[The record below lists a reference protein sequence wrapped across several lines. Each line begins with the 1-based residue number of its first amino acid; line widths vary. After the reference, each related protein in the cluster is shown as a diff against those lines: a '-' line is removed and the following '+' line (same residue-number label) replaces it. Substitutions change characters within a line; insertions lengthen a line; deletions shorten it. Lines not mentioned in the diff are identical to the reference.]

1 MTTLYD
7 NFINNRGF
15 SIVQKILASY
25 TVSLSEL
32 RNPDSNLSGLAQSN
46 DPVAVIEHDK
56 ALFYVVSRDWL
67 HRQQEKGGEAL
78 GHPLQAVELVTQ
90 VSPSPTFAEVAQK
103 MVLLETGRALRGAYS
118 PESVA
123 IVKSR
128 LQATILPVLG
138 LLPINE
144 VQADPLQALISRM
157 AELRRTATTMSQHL
171 VIVRKVLKLA
181 WSRKWIAEMPEIPKI
196 TISSQ
201 PRSTFSVGQ
210 YKQMLRTAKRLV
222 NTGALAPCVKEST
235 SGRERFWVTP
245 KFRTMPQDMYWLIG
259 FMVNSFVRPSDIK
272 LMQHKHIE
280 VIRGERVYLR
290 LTLPTTKKHDKP
302 IVTLRPAV
310 RIYEALRAKARSE
323 GHAGPDDYLFLPK
336 EKNREHVLAV
346 MNFWLK
352 WILREAGLALSDNR
366 GQPRTLY
373 CLRHT
378 AITFRLLY
386 GQGIDMLTLA
396 RNARTSVDMIEN
408 FYASTLEG
416 EMNVGML
423 QSRRAMRQQ

>member
-1 MTTLYD
+1 MNGDFHED
-7 NFINNRGF
+7 NMLC
-15 SIVQKILASY
+15 IVQKIHANY

-32 RNPDSNLSGLAQSN
+32 RNPSASLSGLVKSSG
-46 DPVAVIEHDK
+46 PVAVMEHDK

-67 HRQQEKGGEAL
+67 HRLHESGGDPGRSLSPATPIEIAPPTSS
-78 GHPLQAVELVTQ
+78 PL
-90 VSPSPTFAEVAQK
+90 TFAEVAQK
-103 MVLLETGRALRGAYS
+103 MVLLEASRALRGAYS
-118 PESVA
+118 SESVA
-123 IVKSR
+123 IVKGR
-128 LQATILPVLG
+128 LNATILPVLG
-138 LLPINE
+138 HVLIGE
-144 VQADPLQALISRM
+144 VQADQLQALINRM
-157 AELRRTATTMSQHL
+157 AALERSATTMSQHL

-181 WSRKWIAEMPEIPKI
+181 WSRKWISEIPEIPKI
-196 TISSQ
+196 TIQNQ

-210 YKQMLRTAKRLV
+210 YKQMLRTAKQLV
-222 NTGALAPCVKEST
+222 RQGALAPCVKESV

-245 KFRTMPQDMYWLIG
+245 KYRIMPQDMYWLIG

-310 RIYEALRAKARSE
+310 RIYESLLAKARSD
-323 GHAGPDDYLFLPK
+323 GYAGPDDYLFLPK

-366 GQPRTLY
+366 GQARTLY

-423 QSRRAMRQQ
+423 QSRRVMRQK